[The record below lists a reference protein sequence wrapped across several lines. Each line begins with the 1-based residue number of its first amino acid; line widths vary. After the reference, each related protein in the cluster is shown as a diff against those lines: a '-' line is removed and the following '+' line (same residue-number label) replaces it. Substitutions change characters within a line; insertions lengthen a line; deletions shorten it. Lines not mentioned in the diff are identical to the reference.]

1 MIEGVPREL
10 QTIPKL
16 TEFFESLFPG
26 EVYTVTVPSKTPH
39 LERIVDMRRKIMI
52 QIEDFVAEWIGNPS
66 PYVDTQPW
74 LYVQSKCLG
83 RVHDLIFSDLPWR
96 KVNDPFTIQQINIDE
111 PSDVAKLFRRY
122 DENSTWGRRS
132 HELRASL
139 AQDSTFE
146 SAATVFQDADHAI
159 KMLHALLSSAQKS
172 EPVIRCRQY
181 KRVDAVTLHCQ
192 LLIFMNRAYYRTAG
206 MCHQKMTSVKSD
218 HSQPG
223 TDNSKSLAMVSM
235 AGNMIRKRIRSIS
248 KRTSL
253 NGSVISETLLSE
265 EEGLNRAKHIQPS
278 DHFDFGDIYEDS
290 LSFKDSGARGRANSS
305 EILDANGWFSFND
318 SDFVD
323 QEELNRNLDKRKR
336 NPESEHNLTAE
347 LDDILLGNDTPEEA
361 KDVHQGQLSNVF
373 NLVNDA
379 QESSKPLDSTS
390 VEKESHLH
398 NSPYSLQVFLVKI
411 SSFFGL
417 HIIGRKTNTILRSVS
432 YRDNGE
438 KDSYWSQAGRKA
450 MATTFEA
457 IRAVELLTIGDPKN
471 NTSTAFVTFTSRV
484 ANVSAHQLFLHH
496 KYHQMNIVPAPAPT
510 DIRWGNVVI
519 SDSQVKLRT
528 YITQLI
534 LLLGLIFWSVIVSAI
549 TIASDLDELAKRYKW
564 LKAYKKHT
572 LYILLDEYLA
582 VLLLVILIACLPFLF
597 DVLARSYRGLKQE
610 SVIQMFILR
619 WYFYYQLINVFF
631 SMPVVS
637 VSVES
642 ALRDIISSPHAFLR
656 ILGQNLPHASPYF
669 ASFIIVKSFTAVP
682 VELLRV
688 WPMLTVGLGNCLI
701 DRKRCSMRYLR
712 SGIFT
717 NYSMLYGW
725 IYPNLLMVFSIVSV
739 YNCMVPLI
747 APLGAVYFAFTY
759 VMYKYQLLYVYINEE
774 QGGADN
780 WYSVFAYS
788 MISQICSV
796 LTLLGYIIIQGDT
809 GFTGTKDLVTSAS
822 LSYGPVYMLVPLP
835 FLIAYYWHRIYLRYE
850 KTTRSL
856 SLQNAVKK
864 DSEIASASEKRT
876 FLKRNF
882 QEQFYYQRSLAESDI
897 LVPEPYRSGTKDE
910 AMRLS
915 SRKQPEPDSA
925 MRTPHSLER
934 QRDESHTF
942 DDTPLSLKKT
952 NITFSDD
959 VLESIV

>member
-1 MIEGVPREL
+1 
-10 QTIPKL
+10 
-16 TEFFESLFPG
+16 
-26 EVYTVTVPSKTPH
+26 
-39 LERIVDMRRKIMI
+39 
-52 QIEDFVAEWIGNPS
+52 
-66 PYVDTQPW
+66 
-74 LYVQSKCLG
+74 
-83 RVHDLIFSDLPWR
+83 
-96 KVNDPFTIQQINIDE
+96 
-111 PSDVAKLFRRY
+111 
-122 DENSTWGRRS
+122 
-132 HELRASL
+132 
-139 AQDSTFE
+139 
-146 SAATVFQDADHAI
+146 
-159 KMLHALLSSAQKS
+159 
-172 EPVIRCRQY
+172 
-181 KRVDAVTLHCQ
+181 
-192 LLIFMNRAYYRTAG
+192 
-206 MCHQKMTSVKSD
+206 
-218 HSQPG
+218 
-223 TDNSKSLAMVSM
+223 
-235 AGNMIRKRIRSIS
+235 
-248 KRTSL
+248 
-253 NGSVISETLLSE
+253 
-265 EEGLNRAKHIQPS
+265 
-278 DHFDFGDIYEDS
+278 
-290 LSFKDSGARGRANSS
+290 
-305 EILDANGWFSFND
+305 
-318 SDFVD
+318 
-323 QEELNRNLDKRKR
+323 
-336 NPESEHNLTAE
+336 
-347 LDDILLGNDTPEEA
+347 
-361 KDVHQGQLSNVF
+361 
-373 NLVNDA
+373 
-379 QESSKPLDSTS
+379 
-390 VEKESHLH
+390 
-398 NSPYSLQVFLVKI
+398 
-411 SSFFGL
+411 
-417 HIIGRKTNTILRSVS
+417 
-432 YRDNGE
+432 
-438 KDSYWSQAGRKA
+438 
-450 MATTFEA
+450 
-457 IRAVELLTIGDPKN
+457 
-471 NTSTAFVTFTSRV
+471 
-484 ANVSAHQLFLHH
+484 
-496 KYHQMNIVPAPAPT
+496 
-510 DIRWGNVVI
+510 
-519 SDSQVKLRT
+519 
-528 YITQLI
+528 
-534 LLLGLIFWSVIVSAI
+534 
-549 TIASDLDELAKRYKW
+549 
-564 LKAYKKHT
+564 
-572 LYILLDEYLA
+572 
-582 VLLLVILIACLPFLF
+582 
-597 DVLARSYRGLKQE
+597 
-610 SVIQMFILR
+610 
-619 WYFYYQLINVFF
+619 
-631 SMPVVS
+631 MPVVS